1 MNHFKNITFQIKLSF
16 LRIIFTIYQFLEN
29 IKAQQVLKIILDVSF
44 LFLIN
49 YYIYSN
55 DIGYFSNTCILKY
68 LFYINIF

>member
-16 LRIIFTIYQFLEN
+16 LRIIFTIYQFLGN
-29 IKAQQVLKIILDVSF
+29 IKVQQVLKIILDVSF

>member
-44 LFLIN
+44 N
-49 YYIYSN
+49 YLLYI
-55 DIGYFSNTCILKY
+55 FK
-68 LFYINIF
+68 

>member
-16 LRIIFTIYQFLEN
+16 LRIIFTIYQFLGN